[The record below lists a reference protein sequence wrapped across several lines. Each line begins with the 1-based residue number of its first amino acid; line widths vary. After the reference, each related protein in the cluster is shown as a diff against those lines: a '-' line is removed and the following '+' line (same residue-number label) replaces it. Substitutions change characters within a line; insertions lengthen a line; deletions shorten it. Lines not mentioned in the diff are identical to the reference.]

1 MGVKFHL
8 SGVVQGVGMRY
19 HIAHLAKQHGLKGHV
34 RNRSDGSVEGAFFG
48 TEHQIKTAVESLKK
62 DHPGTIKSFQQAQI
76 HQSNEPDAFRI
87 LT

>member
-1 MGVKFHL
+1 MGVRFHL
-8 SGVVQGVGMRY
+8 TGVVQGVGMRY

-48 TEHQIKTAVESLKK
+48 TENQIKTAIEALKTH
-62 DHPGTIKSFQQAQI
+62 HPGTIHSLTHEAAT
-76 HQSNEPDAFRI
+76 QSHEPETFRI